1 MTTTKAAVRR
11 AAMHAARE
19 AMTARVTAVGDLS
32 EQAAARQACRDAVA
46 VARGRAEEM
55 VRAATDAGR
64 ALVDQARDDVA
75 RADKR
80 YAAAHAAAVEAGW
93 SVGELRSMGLPPPPR
108 RRASQGDAPS
118 AAPGSSAA
126 PAVRVAGDEEAAA

>member
-19 AMTARVTAVGDLS
+19 AMAARVTAVGDLS

-46 VARGRAEEM
+46 TARGRAEEM
-55 VRAATDAGR
+55 VQAARDAGR
-64 ALVDQARDDVA
+64 ALVDRARDDVTQ
-75 RADKR
+75 ADER
-80 YAAAHAAAVEAGW
+80 YAAAHAGAVEAGW

-118 AAPGSSAA
+118 STPASSAA
-126 PAVRVAGDEEAAA
+126 PALALAADKGAAA